1 MIAIRKPGAFS
12 RRIKAIE
19 AWVGVT
25 LVDRSKPPLA
35 LTSAGAPVSQALNTL
50 GQEALRPR
58 SMIGLAITVG
68 AGIAVMPFVKRWLIL
83 RRRRFKRHPA
93 NYSTHY
99 RTEEKTCESHL
110 IDINCFGTKLAR
122 PKDQT
127 LEVGDGIEIAIE
139 ESWVAGKVIWSNKHY
154 SGVQFKRAI
163 GLGEV
168 TEIVANST

>member
-1 MIAIRKPGAFS
+1 M
-12 RRIKAIE
+12 
-19 AWVGVT
+19 
-25 LVDRSKPPLA
+25 
-35 LTSAGAPVSQALNTL
+35 QALSTL

-68 AGIAVMPFVKRWLIL
+68 GGFAVMPFVKRWLIL

-93 NYSTHY
+93 NYATHY